1 MRRIRPIWPWLV
13 IAVVPAL
20 LVGCSLFGG
29 DENEQPSLEGFRVHD
44 AHPGGG
50 ADAIVSGVVE
60 IDQET
65 GCVWLSDTTGGRAPV
80 VWPLG
85 TRVESEQTGIRLR
98 DGEVL
103 RPGDQVEGGG
113 GYVDANAATSGSGL
127 EPFPDDCVQVGEA
140 AVFNADSSITVT
152 HGVGL
157 DVEET
162 LVGRFSSP
170 QPIGLQLIA
179 VGPGR
184 SVALVDFVTGT
195 VHRYR
200 PGQYEAPGDSIDG
213 ASGGGG
219 FIHLWS
225 NGRIWTYWPLD
236 SAPLSYQP
244 DRLRETPGT
253 ASTLQVLP
261 GPDGDHT
268 WLVQPG
274 GDSEGTLI
282 ELVNVVGF
290 QLSREMST
298 EIEGQWRPVGATID
312 GLILVSE
319 APDPQTRLVSKD
331 GAVTADLHGTAL
343 SVGWNGVAIVSPDG
357 LLVITDG
364 QLGDP
369 IEVGKPEDGAWA
381 PIGGPLV
388 PSTSPPLRTATDRFI
403 VMVASEPAKGAVSAG
418 HLVVV
423 DSDGN
428 DNAIYELTEGSH
440 VATWSPHDDW
450 VVVAEDTSVTLISLD
465 DGSTTSLGDII
476 PEEHWV
482 LSAG

>member
-1 MRRIRPIWPWLV
+1 MRRIRPARPWLV
-13 IAVVPAL
+13 IGVVPLL

-29 DENEQPSLEGFRVHD
+29 DANEKPTLEGFRVHD
-44 AHPGGG
+44 TDPGGG

-65 GCVWLSDTTGGRAPV
+65 GCVWLSDTAGGRAPV

-85 TRVESEQTGIRLR
+85 TRAESDQPGIRLS
-98 DGEVL
+98 DGQVV

-113 GYVDANAATSGSGL
+113 GYIDANAATSGSGL
-127 EPFPDDCVQVGEA
+127 EPFPDDCVHVGEA
-140 AVFNADSSITVT
+140 AVFNADSPITVT

-157 DVEET
+157 EVEET
-162 LVGRFSSP
+162 LVGRFSTS
-170 QPIGLQLIA
+170 QPIGLHLIA

-184 SVALVDFVTGT
+184 SVAVVDFVTGT

-200 PGQYEAPGDSIDG
+200 PGQYEAPGESIDG

-236 SAPLSYQP
+236 SAPLAYQP
-244 DRLRETPGT
+244 DPLREAPGI

-274 GDSEGTLI
+274 TDSEGTLI

-298 EIEGQWRPVGATID
+298 EIEGRWRPVGATID
-312 GLILVSE
+312 GLILISE

-331 GAVTADLHGTAL
+331 GAVTAHVPGTAL
-343 SVGWNGVAIVSPDG
+343 SVGWDGVA
-357 LLVITDG
+357 LLRPNGMLVVTDG
-364 QLGDP
+364 QLGDR
-369 IEVGKPEDGAWA
+369 IEVGKPENGAWA

-388 PSTSPPLRTATDRFI
+388 PSTSPPLRTGTDRFL
-403 VMVASEPAKGAVSAG
+403 VMVASEPAKGAGSAG
-418 HLVVV
+418 DLVVV
-423 DSDGN
+423 DADGN
-428 DNAIYELTEGSH
+428 DNLIFALTEGSH

-450 VVVAEDTSVTLISLD
+450 IVVVEDTSVTLISLD
-465 DGSTTSLGDII
+465 DASTDSLGDII